1 MTIKQQVIKVISDHL
16 GAIESEVKPNHSITD
31 DLGADSLDGVELITT
46 LENEFKVEVLDGVW
60 ESWTTVQDVI
70 DYFEGVL

>member
-1 MTIKQQVIKVISDHL
+1 MTIQEQVIKVISDQL
-16 GAIESEVKPNHSITD
+16 GAIESEVKPNHSIAD
-31 DLGADSLDGVELITT
+31 DLGADSLDSVELIIT

-70 DYFEGVL
+70 NYFEEVL